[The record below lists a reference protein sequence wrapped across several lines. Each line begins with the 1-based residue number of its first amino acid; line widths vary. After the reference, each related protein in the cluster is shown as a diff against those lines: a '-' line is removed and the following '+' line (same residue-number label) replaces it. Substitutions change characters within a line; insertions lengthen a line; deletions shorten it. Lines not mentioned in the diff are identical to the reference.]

1 MKYLFLLLTFTFL
14 AGCETTSPTLQTGA
28 NAEITFDGL
37 HRVDGSYMQYA
48 WLKPDLNLAA
58 YTKIHVVNAGIEYR
72 EVKPASRS
80 PSANARRS
88 EFPLTEKKKAR
99 LESILREVFQE
110 ELRKSKYF
118 TLASEP
124 GPDVLT
130 LTGGLLD
137 VVSAIPPELKN
148 KSVEWLK
155 NWLLQFSVKKES
167 TDITV
172 RNKILTTNNVIKVL
186 KNTEFNVEN
195 LHKFQAATRKLDK
208 IRGEDIIKLDDRFTS
223 MMDKK

>member
-72 EVKPASRS
+72 EVNPASRS

-118 TLASEP
+118 TLSYEP

-137 VVSAIPPELKN
+137 VVSAIPPESAGRSDFYVSNIGSAKLVLELQDSQSN
-148 KSVEWLK
+148 EILARALDGRNAQPLTMQKSSPGTNAQE
-155 NWLLQFSVKKES
+155 
-167 TDITV
+167 V
-172 RNKILTTNNVIKVL
+172 RREFRQWGKRLTATL
-186 KNTEFNVEN
+186 DQ
-195 LHKFQAATRKLDK
+195 LHEGLP
-208 IRGEDIIKLDDRFTS
+208 
-223 MMDKK
+223 